1 MNSPVISKDKVQVDI
16 SNEIMRFILN
26 IGIVLC
32 ALIGTLAV
40 TCLVS
45 TLISTGPLQMAR
57 GYITAITGY

>member
-1 MNSPVISKDKVQVDI
+1 MNSPVISKDKVQIDI
-16 SNEIMRFILN
+16 ACEIMKLIMK

-32 ALIGTLAV
+32 TLIGTLAV

>member
-16 SNEIMRFILN
+16 ACEIMKFILK
-26 IGIVLC
+26 IGIALC
-32 ALIGTLAV
+32 TLIGTLAV

-45 TLISTGPLQMAR
+45 TLISIGPLQMAR

>member
-16 SNEIMRFILN
+16 ACEIMKFILKV
-26 IGIVLC
+26 GIVLC
-32 ALIGTLAV
+32 TLIGTLAV
-40 TCLVS
+40 ICLVS